1 MYGDYRVFE
10 TQKPALSFT
19 SVFMPLTVM
28 YVFGTVLYGFCWD
41 FEQAVFKLTAFKL
54 ISFGQI

>member
-1 MYGDYRVFE
+1 
-10 TQKPALSFT
+10 
-19 SVFMPLTVM
+19 MPLTVM

-41 FEQAVFKLTAFKL
+41 FEQTVFKLTALKL